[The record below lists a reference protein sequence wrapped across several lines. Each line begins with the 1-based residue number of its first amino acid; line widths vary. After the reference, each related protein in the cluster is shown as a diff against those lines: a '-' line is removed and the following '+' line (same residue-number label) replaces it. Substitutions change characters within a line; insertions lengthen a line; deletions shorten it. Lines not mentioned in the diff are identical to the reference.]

1 MKRIKHYIKIPK
13 LDFVKESHEIN
24 VKLIISHKNINK

>member
-1 MKRIKHYIKIPK
+1 MKRIKDYIKIPK

-24 VKLIISHKNINK
+24 EKLIISHKNIK